1 MLEENMKI
9 ELAAFDL
16 DGTLGNTI
24 PTCVEALRRAA
35 SPYAG
40 HTLSDGE
47 ITRDFGINE
56 TGIIKNMVPEHWQEA
71 LDDYHREY
79 AVLQAKAGGA
89 FEGIKELLY
98 ALRAHGTRVALVT
111 GKGEISCKITLEC
124 LELGGCFDDV
134 LTGGEQENIK
144 AHSLGKLAEKYGLD
158 PSQCVYV
165 GDAVSDVEQA
175 RKAGMNCL
183 SALWAG
189 TVDREELRKVN
200 PDFLF
205 NTVGELKGYL
215 LAHV

>member
-1 MLEENMKI
+1 MKI
-9 ELAAFDL
+9 ELSAFDL

-24 PTCVEALRRAA
+24 PTCIEALRRAA
-35 SPYAG
+35 SPYVG

-56 TGIIKNMVPEHWQEA
+56 TGIVKNMVPEHWREA
-71 LDDYHREY
+71 LDNYHREY
-79 AVLQAKAGGA
+79 AVLQAKAGGP
-89 FEGIKELLY
+89 FEGIKELLDT
-98 ALRAHGTRVALVT
+98 LRARGTRVALVT

-124 LELGGCFDDV
+124 LKLDGCFDDV

-144 AHSLGKLAEKYGLD
+144 ARSLGKLVEKYCLD

-189 TVDREELRKVN
+189 TTDKEELRKVN
-200 PDFLF
+200 PEFLF
-205 NTVGELKGYL
+205 NTVGELREYL
-215 LAHV
+215 LDHI